1 MKNNN
6 YIQVPY
12 GQIKYAKDDLITVNS
27 YSSFIMEKSEF
38 DDKCL
43 CDIVISP
50 NKNENV
56 DINSLSLGNN
66 SSNLTGR
73 INKLCNTIYKET
85 VRFTL
90 VNLRNI
96 GWYNKKLI
104 TRIKSDEVL
113 YELYNLCKNITH
125 GFILITN
132 WNDYNLQGSIE
143 TVLEY
148 CRSNGYELNKLP
160 VFICYYKN
168 HVNKRLWITDTSDFY
183 SANYFVKLHDFDTR
197 FLTTE
202 ETFIK
207 MCKKIFGNNKE
218 D

>member
-1 MKNNN
+1 MNNN

-12 GQIKYAKDDLITVNS
+12 GQIKYTKDDLVTVNS

-56 DINSLSLGNN
+56 NSLSLNDNG
-66 SSNLTGR
+66 SNLTR
-73 INKLCNTIYKET
+73 RVNNMCNIIYKET

-90 VNLRNI
+90 VNLTNI
-96 GWYNKKLI
+96 GWHNEKLI

-113 YELYNLCKNITH
+113 YELYNLCKDITD

-148 CRSNGYELNKLP
+148 YRSNGYELNKLP
-160 VFICYYKN
+160 IFICYYKN
-168 HVNKRLWITDTSDFY
+168 HVNKILWLADTPNFNSV
-183 SANYFVKLHDFDTR
+183 NYFVKLHDFDTR
-197 FLTTE
+197 ILTTE

>member
-1 MKNNN
+1 MNTNNN

-12 GQIKYAKDDLITVNS
+12 GATKYTNNDITTINS
-27 YSSFIMEKSEF
+27 YSSFVMEKSEF
-38 DDKCL
+38 NGL

-50 NKNENV
+50 NKTENV
-56 DINSLSLGNN
+56 NLNIGIND
-66 SSNLTGR
+66 SNIMR
-73 INKLCNTIYKET
+73 RVSKET
-85 VRFTL
+85 VRFTKI
-90 VNLRNI
+90 NFTN
-96 GWYNKKLI
+96 NENMMQH
-104 TRIKSDEVL
+104 IKSDEVL
-113 YELYNLCKNITH
+113 NELYNLCKDITD

-148 CRSNGYELNKLP
+148 YRNNGYELNKLP
-160 VFICYYKN
+160 IFICYYKN
-168 HVNKRLWITDTSDFY
+168 HINKRLWVTDTPDFD
-183 SANYFVKLHDFDTR
+183 SVDYFVKLSDIDTR
-197 FLTTE
+197 LLTTE

>member
-1 MKNNN
+1 MNTNNN

-12 GQIKYAKDDLITVNS
+12 GATKYTNNDITTINS
-27 YSSFIMEKSEF
+27 YSSFVMEKSEF
-38 DDKCL
+38 NGL

-50 NKNENV
+50 NKTENV
-56 DINSLSLGNN
+56 NLNLGIND
-66 SSNLTGR
+66 SNIMR
-73 INKLCNTIYKET
+73 RVSKET
-85 VRFTL
+85 VRFTKI
-90 VNLRNI
+90 NFTN
-96 GWYNKKLI
+96 NENMMQH
-104 TRIKSDEVL
+104 IKSDEVL
-113 YELYNLCKNITH
+113 NELYNLCKDITD

-148 CRSNGYELNKLP
+148 YRNNGYELNKLP
-160 VFICYYKN
+160 IFICYYKN
-168 HVNKRLWITDTSDFY
+168 HINKRLWVTDTPDFD
-183 SANYFVKLHDFDTR
+183 SVDYFVKLSDLDTR
-197 FLTTE
+197 LLTTE

>member
-1 MKNNN
+1 MNTNNN

-12 GQIKYAKDDLITVNS
+12 GATKYTNNDITTINS
-27 YSSFIMEKSEF
+27 YSSFVMEKSEF
-38 DDKCL
+38 NGL

-50 NKNENV
+50 NKTENV
-56 DINSLSLGNN
+56 NLNLGIND
-66 SSNLTGR
+66 SNIMR
-73 INKLCNTIYKET
+73 RVSKET
-85 VRFTL
+85 VRFTKI
-90 VNLRNI
+90 NFTNNENMI
-96 GWYNKKLI
+96 QY
-104 TRIKSDEVL
+104 IKSDEVL
-113 YELYNLCKNITH
+113 NELYNLCKDITD

-148 CRSNGYELNKLP
+148 YRNNGYELNKLP
-160 VFICYYKN
+160 IFICYYKN
-168 HVNKRLWITDTSDFY
+168 HINKRLWVTDTPDFD
-183 SANYFVKLHDFDTR
+183 SVDYFVKLSDLDTR
-197 FLTTE
+197 LLTTE